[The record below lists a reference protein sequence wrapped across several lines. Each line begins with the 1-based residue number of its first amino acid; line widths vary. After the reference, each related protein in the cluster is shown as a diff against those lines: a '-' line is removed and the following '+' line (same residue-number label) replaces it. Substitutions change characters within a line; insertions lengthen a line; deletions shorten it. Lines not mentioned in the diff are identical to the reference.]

1 MVEAMPYYLY
11 KICSSDGIG
20 LVKNLE
26 LKEEFQKFKDAKR
39 KARAFRAE
47 SEPNSVIKYQV
58 IFAESQ
64 LSAEEQLLE
73 KRAKPV
79 LMDYER

>member
-1 MVEAMPYYLY
+1 MPYYLY
-11 KICSSDGIG
+11 KICSSDGLG
-20 LVKNLE
+20 LVKNLD
-26 LKEEFQKFKDAKR
+26 LKDVFQKFKDAKK
-39 KARAFRAE
+39 KAREFRTE

-79 LMDYER
+79 LMEYER

>member
-1 MVEAMPYYLY
+1 
-11 KICSSDGIG
+11 
-20 LVKNLE
+20 
-26 LKEEFQKFKDAKR
+26 
-39 KARAFRAE
+39 
-47 SEPNSVIKYQV
+47 VIKYQV

>member
-26 LKEEFQKFKDAKR
+26 LKEEFQKFKDAIIKV
-39 KARAFRAE
+39 RAFRAE

-73 KRAKPV
+73 KWAKPV